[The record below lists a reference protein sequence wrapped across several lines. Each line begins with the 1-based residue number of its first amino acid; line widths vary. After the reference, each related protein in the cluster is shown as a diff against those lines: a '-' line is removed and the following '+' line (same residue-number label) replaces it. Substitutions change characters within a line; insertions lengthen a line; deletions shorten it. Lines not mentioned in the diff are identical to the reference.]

1 MAKKSKYNFKTK
13 TINGDRHM
21 ICRGSDKEDKYFKYT
36 LCDNYVRASDGVVAM
51 LCSSCVSKHL
61 EL

>member
-21 ICRGSDKEDKYFKYT
+21 ICRGSDKEDKYYRYS
-36 LCDNYVRASDGVVAM
+36 LCDKYVRATDDVVAV
-51 LCSSCVSKHL
+51 LCSTCVTKHL

>member
-13 TINGDRHM
+13 TINGNRYM

-36 LCDNYVRASDGVVAM
+36 ICDNYVRANDDVAAV
-51 LCSSCVSKHL
+51 LCNSCVNKHL